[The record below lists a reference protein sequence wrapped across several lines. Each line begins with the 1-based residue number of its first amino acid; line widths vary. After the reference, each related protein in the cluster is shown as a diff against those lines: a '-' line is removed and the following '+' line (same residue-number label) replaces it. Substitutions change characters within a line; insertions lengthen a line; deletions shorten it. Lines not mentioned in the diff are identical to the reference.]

1 MTDREL
7 INLAIEAANNAYAP
21 YSRFSVGAALECGDG
36 TVITGCN
43 VECAALGGSICAERN
58 ALCAAIGKGY
68 RNFKRI
74 AVYADCQD
82 YCVPCGTCRQLLS
95 EFAPNMEVLCVK
107 SGGRYVSYRLYDLLP
122 ASFGPDYLNS

>member
-7 INLAIEAANNAYAP
+7 INLAIEAANTAYAP

-68 RNFKRI
+68 RRFKRI
-74 AVYADCQD
+74 AVYADCPD

-122 ASFGPDYLNS
+122 ASFGPDHLNP